1 MASAAAFPASIPC
14 RLNELS
20 GIAASDAVCASA
32 TVCSRVA
39 LFANVMLAGT
49 VEMMWV
55 STRYA
60 AVAIAASPEALAE
73 KRLFRRYGR

>member
-1 MASAAAFPASIPC
+1 
-14 RLNELS
+14 LNELS

-32 TVCSRVA
+32 TVWSRVA
-39 LFANVMLAGT
+39 LFANAMLAGT

-55 STRYA
+55 SMRDA

-73 KRLFRRYGR
+73 KRLVRRYGR